1 MSTSR
6 TFQDMLNDYLA
17 NDILEEA
24 FVKRDFLLS
33 KVEKDNS
40 WKSGPLIVPFK
51 AAGASSIAFGSL
63 TASNDIGEDKFV
75 RGEVSSIKEAWG
87 SMIFNHRDIME
98 HDKISE
104 QNFLKILP
112 GAVEDFMDYMKN
124 VVSCNLLNG
133 SHFATLTATGGA
145 GGTMTVD
152 RPDRFMIN
160 QKVVVDDGDSLP
172 STGYV
177 SAINMNTKVV
187 TLTAARDGAGGAVD
201 LSGYTVAQS
210 AKCYHD
216 GSQSNAF
223 SDLKAALLSAAN
235 GGSSTLYGQTK
246 VSYPYLQ
253 AINIDG
259 STITAA
265 NIMEKIFDALLTVRQ
280 FGRGNPTDV
289 VMSYGHFSNCMKV
302 IESSKGAFNVTPG
315 STKASQYGWT
325 ELEVGSVTK
334 GGLKLVAVQE
344 MDNDVIH
351 IIDWRALK
359 FYSNGFFKKRMSP
372 EGKEFFEVR
381 NTTGYQYIVD
391 VCLFGEFVVLRPSY
405 CGIIYGITY
414 LS

>member
-1 MSTSR
+1 M
-6 TFQDMLNDYLA
+6 
-17 NDILEEA
+17 
-24 FVKRDFLLS
+24 
-33 KVEKDNS
+33 
-40 WKSGPLIVPFK
+40 IVPFK

-63 TASNDIGEDKFV
+63 TASNGIGEDKFV

-160 QKVVVDDGDSLP
+160 QKVVVDDGDSSP